1 MPNFEFSIGNLKL
14 IEHSINNPC
23 FFVGRANEYV
33 NMYRGNFSI
42 KEKKVKKIPLS
53 KLKIQNNEYV
63 FGNDSEDLL
72 KVVKNF
78 DTLEF
83 IPLKKDLNRLWI
95 KINST
100 KDEKIFGL
108 GEQFSYVN
116 LKGKKF
122 PIWVSEPGVGRNKK
136 YYITWLADISGKA
149 GGNYYTTNFPQPYYL
164 SSKGYSLLVE
174 GSSYM
179 NFDFT
184 NNDYIEIEIWDFPKI
199 KFFYGES
206 YKDITEKFT
215 SYVGK
220 QPILPDWALDGIILG
235 IQGGTDTLFKKL
247 EIAKKYGVKVSGVW
261 CQDWVGKKVTSFGK
275 RLFWDWKWNKEMYP
289 NLGEKIKYLKENGI
303 RFLGYINPYLVSEG
317 TLYKE
322 ALANDFLVK
331 NSKREPYLIDFGEFY
346 GGIVDLTN
354 PQAYEWYK
362 QVIIK
367 NLIEF
372 GLDGWMADFGE
383 YLPYDSVLYQ
393 GDPKK
398 IHNFW
403 PVLWSKLNYEALKES
418 GKIGEILFFVRSGF
432 TGFQKYIPLMWAG
445 DQLVNWSKD
454 DGIPSVV
461 TAFLSSAISGVGVTH
476 CDIGGYTSLFNVKR
490 TPELFMRWVELSAF
504 SPVMRTHE
512 TNRPDSNIQF
522 DSSDEILKHLSR
534 MVEIHSKLKS
544 YIKFYLEEYQK
555 TGTPLIYPV
564 FFEYKNFYV
573 FDEYLFGRD
582 LLVAPVLKKGKKT
595 RKVKLPEDEWIHLWS
610 GKTYSGGEYEIE
622 SKLGYP
628 PVFYRKGS
636 KFSKLFE
643 NIGGGSI

>member
-1 MPNFEFSIGNLKL
+1 
-14 IEHSINNPC
+14 
-23 FFVGRANEYV
+23 
-33 NMYRGNFSI
+33 
-42 KEKKVKKIPLS
+42 
-53 KLKIQNNEYV
+53 
-63 FGNDSEDLL
+63 
-72 KVVKNF
+72 
-78 DTLEF
+78 
-83 IPLKKDLNRLWI
+83 
-95 KINST
+95 
-100 KDEKIFGL
+100 
-108 GEQFSYVN
+108 
-116 LKGKKF
+116 
-122 PIWVSEPGVGRNKK
+122 
-136 YYITWLADISGKA
+136 
-149 GGNYYTTNFPQPYYL
+149 
-164 SSKGYSLLVE
+164 
-174 GSSYM
+174 
-179 NFDFT
+179 
-184 NNDYIEIEIWDFPKI
+184 
-199 KFFYGES
+199 
-206 YKDITEKFT
+206 
-215 SYVGK
+215 
-220 QPILPDWALDGIILG
+220 
-235 IQGGTDTLFKKL
+235 
-247 EIAKKYGVKVSGVW
+247 
-261 CQDWVGKKVTSFGK
+261 
-275 RLFWDWKWNKEMYP
+275 MYP